1 MQNLIGK
8 YVENRVKLQ
17 GGIDSVASEEKVC
30 YIVQVNG
37 NPSVA
42 TRGTAGPGGSDT
54 QPGLEH
60 YRTMTTPPGQTR
72 VAFVVLGRKHIYRLD
87 LSQKGVKYVQLS
99 QAYLL
104 HSTPI

>member
-8 YVENRVKLQ
+8 YVENRAKLQ
-17 GGIDSVASEEKVC
+17 GGIDSVASEDKVC

-42 TRGTAGPGGSDT
+42 TRGPAGPGGSDT

-60 YRTMTTPPGQTR
+60 YRTMSTPPGQTR
-72 VAFVVLGRKHIYRLD
+72 AAFVVLGRKHSYSLG
-87 LSQKGVKYVQLS
+87 LPQKGVKHVQLC
-99 QAYLL
+99 
-104 HSTPI
+104 